1 MLLAKATLNTI
12 KFWFLKIDSFI
23 NYDKFFA
30 VNNVLREQNEMKEE
44 TKHPKNAVR
53 KTIQKKMQT
62 YHINC
67 KKSLRTKIPVSE
79 ELNKNQSL
87 LKVKKQEDY

>member
-1 MLLAKATLNTI
+1 
-12 KFWFLKIDSFI
+12 
-23 NYDKFFA
+23 
-30 VNNVLREQNEMKEE
+30 MKEE

-79 ELNKNQSL
+79 ELNKI
-87 LKVKKQEDY
+87 D

>member
-1 MLLAKATLNTI
+1 MLLAKATLNII

-23 NYDKFFA
+23 NYDKYFG

-53 KTIQKKMQT
+53 KTIQKK
-62 YHINC
+62 C
-67 KKSLRTKIPVSE
+67 KRTILIV
-79 ELNKNQSL
+79 KNHCEQ
-87 LKVKKQEDY
+87 KFQCQKN